1 MKTLLVLLFAAAL
14 VGCTK
19 NEATQTS
26 GSASASASAP
36 PAVSVAAVDLP
47 SEEDF
52 EDEAEKD
59 ITPDNL
65 EAQLS
70 ALEKEVDTP

>member
-1 MKTLLVLLFAAAL
+1 MKTLTVLLLAAAL
-14 VGCTK
+14 AGCNK
-19 NEATQTS
+19 NDAAQQT
-26 GSASASASAP
+26 SASAS
-36 PAVSVAAVDLP
+36 PAVSASTTAAVSDLP

-65 EAQLS
+65 EAQLAS
-70 ALEKEVDTP
+70 LEKEVDTP